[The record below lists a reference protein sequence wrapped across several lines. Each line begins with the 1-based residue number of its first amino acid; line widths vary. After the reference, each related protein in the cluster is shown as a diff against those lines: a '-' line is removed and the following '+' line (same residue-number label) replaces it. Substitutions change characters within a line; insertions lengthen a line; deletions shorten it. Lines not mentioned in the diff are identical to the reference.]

1 MTGGHDRSVSFP
13 FKTALVTGASGGIG
27 RGLAAWLA
35 RRGVR
40 VFAAAR
46 RREQLE
52 ALAQE
57 VSGGNGGEIVPV
69 TMDVTDARA
78 VIDAIRAI
86 DDGCGGLDLV
96 VANAALSA
104 ETPGHAPPWATID
117 EILAVNVRG
126 LAATLCAVADRMA
139 ARRRGQL
146 VGLSSLSSVRG
157 LPGYG
162 AYSGSKAFVSTFL
175 EGLRVDLGRH
185 GVKVTTIEPGF
196 VRTPGTAGYTFKMP
210 FLVELDDAVERIGR
224 AIVRGDAAL
233 SFPWPLALAARLL
246 RLLPNRL
253 WDRLTRRFVRLAAPP
268 DKPRSTV

>member
-1 MTGGHDRSVSFP
+1 MTEGHDRSVPFP

-27 RGLAAWLA
+27 RGLATWLA
-35 RRGVR
+35 RRGTR

-46 RREQLE
+46 RRDQLE
-52 ALAQE
+52 ALARQ
-57 VSGGNGGEIVPV
+57 VADGIGGGDDGGAILPV

-96 VANAALSA
+96 VANAAVSA
-104 ETPGHAPPWATID
+104 ETPGQAPRWETID

-126 LAATLCAVADRMA
+126 LAATLSAVADRMA

-146 VGLSSLSSVRG
+146 CGLSSLSSVRG
-157 LPGYG
+157 LPGYA

-196 VRTPGTAGYTFKMP
+196 VRTPGTAGYTFQMP

-233 SFPWPLALAARLL
+233 KFPWPLALAARMM
-246 RLLPNRL
+246 RLLPNGV
-253 WDRLTRRFVRLAAPP
+253 WDRLARRFV
-268 DKPRSTV
+268 PR

>member
-1 MTGGHDRSVSFP
+1 
-13 FKTALVTGASGGIG
+13 
-27 RGLAAWLA
+27 
-35 RRGVR
+35 
-40 VFAAAR
+40 
-46 RREQLE
+46 
-52 ALAQE
+52 
-57 VSGGNGGEIVPV
+57 
-69 TMDVTDARA
+69 
-78 VIDAIRAI
+78 VIEAIRAI

-96 VANAALSA
+96 VANAAVSA

-175 EGLRVDLGRH
+175 EGLRVDLGPH
-185 GVKVTTIEPGF
+185 GVKVTMIQPGF
-196 VRTPGTAGYTFKMP
+196 VRTPGTAGYTFRMP

-224 AIVRGDAAL
+224 AIVRGDAEL

-253 WDRLTRRFVRLAAPP
+253 WDRLTRRFVPAPAQP
-268 DKPRSTV
+268 DKPRSAV